1 MVFEKILGSLLN
13 SKEVKILTCK
23 IINHVSVLLLIF
35 TLFSCMSAKPLLI
48 EIPQKSKKELPEN
61 IQSLLLIARVVD
73 DSFTNLDADSMQRI
87 FYRQRFDYDTI
98 INDIQV
104 VDTTLKALGE
114 LLYESGRYDFVIPE
128 NRFPAFESNAF
139 ITREMPWDE
148 VKTLCETYNTDAVLS
163 IDYFKTR
170 VKTSYNSE
178 DYFNPYEN
186 SFRTLSA
193 AEMQISFETIIRVY
207 EPVEGKIISRHF
219 LRDTLFWEDRSQNAR
234 ELFSRF
240 TPVKNA
246 LNEVGI
252 AIALDFSEVIGPV
265 WLRERRSYFTTGD
278 KNLKLAVPLV
288 NTSQWIPAVQLWK
301 DIAEKTKSKAVKS
314 KAEFNI
320 ALGYEML
327 GDIDAAVEWALKSYN
342 TMYRTNTYNYLEILK
357 FRKNDLKRQ

>member
-1 MVFEKILGSLLN
+1 MKIFTH
-13 SKEVKILTCK
+13 KIV
-23 IINHVSVLLLIF
+23 NHASVVLLIF

-73 DSFTNLDADSMQRI
+73 DNFTNLDTDSLQRI
-87 FYRQRFDYDTI
+87 FYLQQFDYDTI
-98 INDIQV
+98 INDIQA

-114 LLYESGRYDFVIPE
+114 LLYESGRFDFVIPE

-139 ITREMPWDE
+139 ITKEMPWEE

-170 VKTSYNSE
+170 VKTSYTKE
-178 DYFNPYEN
+178 DYFNPYDN
-186 SFRTLSA
+186 SFSKMSE
-193 AEMQISFETIIRVY
+193 AEMQISFETIIRIY
-207 EPVEGKIISRHF
+207 DPAQEKILTRQF
-219 LRDTLFWEDRSQNAR
+219 LRDTLFWEDVGANAR

-240 TPVKNA
+240 TPVKKA

-265 WLRERRSYFTTGD
+265 WLRERRSYFAKGD
-278 KNLKLAVPLV
+278 ENLKQAVPLV
-288 NTSQWIPAVQLWK
+288 NTGQWRPAIEMWK
-301 DIAEKTKSKAVKS
+301 NTTEKTNSKSLKS

-327 GDIDAAVEWALKSYN
+327 GDIDAAIEWALKSYN
-342 TMYRTNTYNYLEILK
+342 TMYRTNTYNYLETLK